1 MLFKYNLHFNPQK
14 KHPSSFFATHL
25 ALVLARCYQPQ
36 NSQMF
41 VRTQNWW
48 WQGRSPHI
56 AYIVLI
62 MRLVSESFI
71 FVLFFAFQQYQ
82 PLIMDLTI
90 YHKVYAD
97 VRISQQTVQESV
109 HREDLLMITR
119 QTYTVTS
126 VWCSLGLEHGKNVY
140 KHTHTYINSMY

>member
-1 MLFKYNLHFNPQK
+1 MLFKYNLHFNPQN

-25 ALVLARCYQPQ
+25 ALVLAHCYQPQ

-97 VRISQQTVQESV
+97 VRISQQTVQE
-109 HREDLLMITR
+109 
-119 QTYTVTS
+119 
-126 VWCSLGLEHGKNVY
+126 CSQGRFTNDHKTNLYCNFCLVLIALRAWK
-140 KHTHTYINSMY
+140 KCL